1 NSLVL
6 RVQVEQTGSVERL
19 IEHVHGVITQAKA
32 HQDMPFEQLVDALQ
46 VERDASRHP
55 VFQVMFGLQNFGESL
70 PAGMT
75 LPFSPVKLD
84 DNLHSPA
91 KF

>member
-1 NSLVL
+1 
-6 RVQVEQTGSVERL
+6 QTGSVEHL
-19 IEHVHGVITQAKA
+19 IEHVHDVIAQAKS

-55 VFQVMFGLQNFGESL
+55 IFQVMFGLQNFGESL

-91 KF
+91 KFDLSLFIAEE